1 MSSAIKFNGGGHLN
15 HEIFWSSL
23 CPQADSALPEK
34 GPLFDAIIEGW
45 GSIDNFISVFNART
59 AAI

>member
-1 MSSAIKFNGGGHLN
+1 MNDARKI
-15 HEIFWSSL
+15 
-23 CPQADSALPEK
+23 PADSALPEK

-45 GSIDNFISVFNART
+45 ASIDNFISVFNTRT